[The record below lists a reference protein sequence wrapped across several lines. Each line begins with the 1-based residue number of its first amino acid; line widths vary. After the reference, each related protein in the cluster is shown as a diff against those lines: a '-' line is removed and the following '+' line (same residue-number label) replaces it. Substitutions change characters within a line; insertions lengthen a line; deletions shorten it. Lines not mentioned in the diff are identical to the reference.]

1 MNQNNT
7 LCLVNVYKLYMPIK
21 KMKVNFKMK
30 VVREANYFCE
40 RNKKEN

>member
-7 LCLVNVYKLYMPIK
+7 LCLVNVYKLYMTIK
-21 KMKVNFKMK
+21 KMKVNFKMN
-30 VVREANYFCE
+30 VVREANYFCG